1 MLSDLTSSQKAL
13 AEYMSELSERAYSAG
28 WMKGLEFVLWRAVVH
43 GPFKYGRLELTC
55 EHAQHLA
62 ALSENCGGWI
72 FFHAER
78 EEVFFPLNEWLRLV
92 ASSICAYD
100 LGR

>member
-28 WMKGLEFVLWRAVVH
+28 WMMGLEFALWRAVTD
-43 GPFKYGRLELTC
+43 GPFKYGHLELTC
-55 EHAQHLA
+55 EHARHLA

-78 EEVFFPLNEWLRLV
+78 EEVFVPLNEWLCLV
-92 ASSICAYD
+92 SSSTWAYD
-100 LGR
+100 